1 MREALRALIA
11 AAFALLVALLV
22 TGAGVQGSW
31 LLCRSQKTVHR
42 TCCCKTKASLDALSR
57 STEQRPDELRRAPC
71 CDPIDAA
78 VSAVPPST
86 SSTVAFAL
94 PPPVLLEV
102 ATPAVRRI
110 ERVTSLDA
118 AGVVDRTP
126 RVPTGPPI
134 PIRHRALL
142 I

>member
-11 AAFALLVALLV
+11 GAFALLVM
-22 TGAGVQGSW
+22 GAGVQDSW

-42 TCCCKTKASLDALSR
+42 TCCCKKKASLHALGR
-57 STEQRPDELRRAPC
+57 ATEQRPDELRRAPC
-71 CDPIDAA
+71 CDAVDAA

-102 ATPAVRRI
+102 ASPAMHQL
-110 ERVTSLDA
+110 ERVGSLDA
-118 AGVVDRTP
+118 AGIADMTP